1 MGLVSKH
8 IFKKVLNR
16 ALLEGISKELIND
29 YQKVLAENTKDFV
42 SFDLLADIYELG
54 NTHLTPGFSVR
65 VGTNMIPEDYGTL
78 GLSWKTSWRAID
90 IFKRTVRFS
99 ILITN
104 IGGMEVTTAEN
115 QTTISLNRPIYREG
129 QALSNEV
136 AFTVMVN
143 MIRRITNKE
152 INPIQVNFIH
162 KKPKDI
168 TSHTNFFQCKIN
180 FSTEKNTITF
190 FTKDLDIPTTKADKS
205 ISKFLLDRMEEE
217 KKGIEKQN
225 NQLLIDISILIKDAL
240 PSGIPTLLEIS
251 SHLGMSGRTLNRR
264 LAENNITFRQLIS
277 NAQQEIAKYKLY
289 STEKSISEIAFLTGF
304 SEQSAFTRAFK
315 KWTSKT
321 PMEFRKDT

>member
-1 MGLVSKH
+1 MALVSKQ

-16 ALLEGISKELIND
+16 AILEGTSPELVEPHL
-29 YQKVLAENTKDFV
+29 KVLAEEAKDFV
-42 SFDLLADIYELG
+42 AFDLLADIYELG
-54 NTHLTPGFSVR
+54 STYLAPGFAVR
-65 VGTNMIPEDYGTL
+65 VGAHMIPEDYGTL

-90 IFKRTVRFS
+90 IFTRTVRYS

-104 IGGMEVTTAEN
+104 IGGMEVTTSNEK
-115 QTTISLNRPIYREG
+115 TTISLNRPVYREG
-129 QALSNEV
+129 QALSNEA

-152 INPIQVNFIH
+152 ISPVKVNFIH
-162 KKPKDI
+162 KKPIDI
-168 TSHTNFFQCKIN
+168 TTYTNFFQCEVN
-180 FSTEKNTITF
+180 FSAEKNSLTF
-190 FTKDLDIPTTKADKS
+190 LTKDLDIPTTKADKS

-217 KKGIEKQN
+217 KEGIEKQN

-240 PSGIPTLLEIS
+240 PSGIPTLHEIG

-277 NAQQEIAKYKLY
+277 NGQQEIAKYMLY
-289 STEKSISEIAFLTGF
+289 SSNQSIGEIAFLTGF

-315 KWTSKT
+315 KWTSQT
-321 PMEFRKDT
+321 PMEFRKNT